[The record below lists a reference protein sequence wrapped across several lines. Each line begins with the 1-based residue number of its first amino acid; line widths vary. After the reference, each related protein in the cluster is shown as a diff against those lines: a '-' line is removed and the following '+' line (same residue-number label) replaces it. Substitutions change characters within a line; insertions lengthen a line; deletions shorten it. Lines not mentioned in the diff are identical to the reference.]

1 MRQGQ
6 SQQNRNRPRGRGNRN
21 KGGHNQSNRNMESNG
36 PDVKIRGTA
45 THIAEKYATLARD
58 AQSSGD
64 IVAAE
69 NYFQHAEH
77 YNRLVATAQ
86 AAQAAQIAQREA
98 RRNEDLSRKPAHDN
112 NRDDQVEA
120 RDKSEVAEGAAVP
133 DAVQGSGP
141 QPVFDN
147 VPAEVAIKQP
157 MTNGSGESN
166 AGKAEPE
173 SKTERR
179 PRRAPRRP
187 RKTAAAAE
195 KESAESSEDTTGE
208 LPAFIVGANDG

>member
-6 SQQNRNRPRGRGNRN
+6 SQQNRNRSRGRGNRN
-21 KGGHNQSNRNMESNG
+21 KGSHNQSNRNMESNG

-64 IVAAE
+64 IVVAE

-98 RRNEDLSRKPAHDN
+98 RRNEDLSRRPAHDN
-112 NRDDQVEA
+112 SRNDQAEA
-120 RDKSEVAEGAAVP
+120 PDKSEVAESAGAS
-133 DAVQGSGP
+133 DAIQGSGP
-141 QPVFDN
+141 QPVFDD

-166 AGKAEPE
+166 AQEAEPE
-173 SKTERR
+173 SKKERP

-187 RKTAAAAE
+187 RKTAAE
-195 KESAESSEDTTGE
+195 KENAETSDDASGE
-208 LPAFIVGANDG
+208 LPAFIVGASDG